1 MIDSGGFLGP
11 SSIEAAEAE
20 LGVPCVCPWMASEPQ
35 ENEIG
40 WEQGQLRLGYGT
52 RKARVKEKRGG
63 TCDLPESQATVICG
77 LPSREQLYIR
87 QGVATRRWVTK
98 SV

>member
-1 MIDSGGFLGP
+1 VIDSGGFLGP

-40 WEQGQLRLGYGT
+40 WEQGLSH
-52 RKARVKEKRGG
+52 AAE
-63 TCDLPESQATVICG
+63 A
-77 LPSREQLYIR
+77 
-87 QGVATRRWVTK
+87 GVWY
-98 SV
+98 